1 MDFGL
6 TPEALRTGLIFYFLL
21 FAVLILRAFS
31 QAWLADRM
39 GDSTPRNDGRVTL
52 YPPPHVDLLG
62 TVILPLI
69 CIFYLQ
75 PRLGQINFFLAW
87 TKPVPTNPSNFP
99 HPRRGELITQF
110 AGCFVCV
117 LIAAFAAVIG
127 GLVLQYELRNPDID
141 PRSLQIS
148 ITLIGICAML
158 IVLDLLPIPPLPG
171 GMLLR
176 HFGIISEEAFWSFS
190 RWGGLVLII
199 AFNIPVIR
207 ALIGR
212 CVEFI
217 ASPFEVIFNAV
228 AR

>member
-6 TPEALRTGLIFYFLL
+6 SAGDIRAGLIFYFLL
-21 FAVLILRAFS
+21 FAVLILRAFA
-31 QAWLADRM
+31 QAWLADRL
-39 GDSTPRNDGRVTL
+39 GDPTPRNDGRVTL

-75 PRLGQINFFLAW
+75 PQVRLAQIIFFLAW
-87 TKPVPTNPSNFP
+87 TKPVPTNPSNFS
-99 HPRRGELITQF
+99 HPRQGELYTQF
-110 AGCFVCV
+110 AGFFICI

-127 GLVLQYELRNPDID
+127 GMAVQYD
-141 PRSLQIS
+141 PRTLEITF
-148 ITLIGICAML
+148 TLIGICAML

-176 HFGIISEEAFWSFS
+176 YFGIISEEAFWSFS
-190 RWGGLVLII
+190 RWGGLLLLIG
-199 AFNIPVIR
+199 FNIPPVR
-207 ALIGR
+207 AVIGR
-212 CVEFI
+212 CVDFV
-217 ASPFEVIFNAV
+217 ASPFVMILNLI

>member
-6 TPEALRTGLIFYFLL
+6 SPEALRAGLIFYFLL
-21 FAVLILRAFS
+21 FAVLIVRAFA
-31 QAWLADRM
+31 QAWMADRL
-39 GDSTPRNDGRVTL
+39 GDPTPRNDGRVTL

-75 PRLGQINFFLAW
+75 PRLAQINFFLAW
-87 TKPVPTNPSNFP
+87 TKPVPTNPGNFS
-99 HPRRGELITQF
+99 HPRRSELITQF
-110 AGCFVCV
+110 AGCFVCI
-117 LIAAFAAVIG
+117 LIAAFSAVIG
-127 GLVLQYELRNPDID
+127 GMVVQYE
-141 PRSLQIS
+141 PRSLEIS
-148 ITLIGICAML
+148 FTLIGICAML

-190 RWGGLVLII
+190 RWGGLLLLI
-199 AFNIPVIR
+199 AFNVPPVR
-207 ALIGR
+207 VLIGR
-212 CVEFI
+212 CVVFI
-217 ASPFEVIFNAV
+217 ASPFAMILDSI